1 MKQTTITIF
10 LDSHFKS
17 LGMMISF
24 MRRAK
29 VVEKMQEYKSKAL
42 MPLLVVAFL
51 LLSPIVVT
59 SLDQLVP

>member
-1 MKQTTITIF
+1 
-10 LDSHFKS
+10 
-17 LGMMISF
+17 MMISF

>member
-1 MKQTTITIF
+1 MIT
-10 LDSHFKS
+10 
-17 LGMMISF
+17 F

-29 VVEKMQEYKSKAL
+29 VVEKIQEYESKAL
-42 MPLLVVAFL
+42 VPFLGVAFL

>member
-1 MKQTTITIF
+1 
-10 LDSHFKS
+10 
-17 LGMMISF
+17 